1 MVPKISVAKPN
12 SLLLVSLP
20 KLFSICLENYAIMS
34 VVKFYCCQNTFCFV
48 FYFTFFPTSQSFPP
62 DNLPA
67 SNFKSFGR
75 DTEKY
80 SLNISA

>member
-48 FYFTFFPTSQSFPP
+48 FFPP